1 MNYKLAQIREMAKM
15 YRDFRGYEIR
25 KAVHE
30 ANIAYE
36 LFRDAEF
43 EVMAKQQD
51 K

>member
-1 MNYKLAQIREMAKM
+1 MNYKLAQIKEMAKI
-15 YRDFRGYEIR
+15 YRELRGYEIR

-30 ANIAYE
+30 ANVAYE

-43 EVMAKQQD
+43 EVMVRHQD